1 MANEKHEGEE
11 REHAGRREPV
21 AEYLGAPGEDP
32 GELTD
37 AEVEAGETRHSERNE
52 D

>member
-1 MANEKHEGEE
+1 MASEMHEGEE
-11 REHAGRREPV
+11 LEQSGLRESV
-21 AEYLGAPGEDP
+21 AEYLGADP

>member
-1 MANEKHEGEE
+1 MASEKHEAEE
-11 REHAGRREPV
+11 LEESGLREPV
-21 AEYLGAPGEDP
+21 ATYFGVPGDEP